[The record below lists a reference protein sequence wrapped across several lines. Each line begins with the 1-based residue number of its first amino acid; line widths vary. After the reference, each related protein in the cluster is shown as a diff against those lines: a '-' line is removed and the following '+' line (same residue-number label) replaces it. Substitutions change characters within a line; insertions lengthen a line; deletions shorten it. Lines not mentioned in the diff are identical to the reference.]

1 MRVCAS
7 VKKKVNVDEVV
18 AEQLGCDDRRAGRP
32 ALPFANEAIVAECEG
47 AAVGT
52 KTHLLHAYSRGW
64 HNENHRIAEQALID
78 QGFYDAVEGDS

>member
-1 MRVCAS
+1 MWVCAA

-52 KTHLLHAYSRGW
+52 KTHLLRAYSKGW
-64 HNENHRIAEQALID
+64 HDENYRIAEQTLAD
-78 QGFYDAVEGDS
+78 QGFYDVGGNS